1 MFKSKRTKRLNKQLE
16 RLDKIK
22 ASGLLGAIDIILLK
36 SELKE
41 KILRLSVK

>member
-22 ASGLLGAIDIILLK
+22 ASGLLEAIDIILLK